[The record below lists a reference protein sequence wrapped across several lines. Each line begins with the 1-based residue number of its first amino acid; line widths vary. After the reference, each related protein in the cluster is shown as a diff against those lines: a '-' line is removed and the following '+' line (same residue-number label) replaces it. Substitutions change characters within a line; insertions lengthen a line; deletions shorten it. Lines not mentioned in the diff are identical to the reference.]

1 MKNLRKLF
9 ALALALAMVAAC
21 GIAFAEGETRTDLSI
36 NVWEEPSALHGGF
49 ASSSAV
55 MHISYQLFDPLVY
68 SDSKGNYTPALAT
81 AWEFENDNKD
91 MVFTLRE
98 GVHFHDGS
106 VMTAED
112 VAFSY
117 NTIIEAGYADTTCG
131 AMDYMEV
138 RDENTVVLHLDTTFG
153 PIMDCVSQTTLGIF
167 PKAAYEADPEGF
179 IRNPV
184 GSGPYKFVEWRTGDR
199 ITMTAFEDYW
209 RGEAAIKDVTFR
221 IFTDN
226 SVATLALQ
234 NGELDVHTQ
243 VPQTDVPNVE
253 ADANLAYT
261 QTVGNMTT
269 WIIFNY
275 EGIFA
280 DENLRLAV
288 AHAIDKEGVML
299 GAVEGNG
306 VVAEAFYA
314 PFVAGYD
321 TEYQGPEYD
330 PEKAMEYLAAAG
342 YPDGLDIV
350 VKCNSTS
357 TYYNPLTMVQGYL
370 ADVGIN
376 LTLQP
381 MEANAWFDDVFKG
394 ADYEMNLVSFSM
406 GMPDFD
412 ELYALYR
419 GGQSQNFGHMD
430 DPVVNECYD
439 INHTSVDPETRIEA
453 CHRLQK
459 QMGDHAL
466 VVPIYTNMNGIAYN
480 AKLQGVEA
488 KPMKDYYVYDWS
500 WAE

>member
-1 MKNLRKLF
+1 MRNLKKLL
-9 ALALALAMVAAC
+9 ALALALVMTAAC
-21 GIAFAEGETRTDLSI
+21 ATAFAEAPRTDISI

-49 ASSSAV
+49 AAASAV
-55 MHISYQLFDPLVY
+55 NHVSRQIFDPLVFSDGNGQY
-68 SDSKGNYTPALAT
+68 SPALAT
-81 AWEFENDNKD
+81 AWEFQNDNKD

-98 GVHFHDGS
+98 GVKFHDGTT
-106 VMTAED
+106 MTAED

-117 NTIIEAGYADTTCG
+117 NTVINAGYADTTCG
-131 AMDYMEV
+131 AMDSMEV
-138 RDENTVVLHLDTTFG
+138 VDDHTVVLHLDSEFG
-153 PIMDCVSQTTLGIF
+153 PIMDCVSQEALGIF

-199 ITMTAFEDYW
+199 ITLTAFEDYW
-209 RGEAAIKDVTFR
+209 QGEAAIKDLTIR

-253 ADANLAYT
+253 ADPNLQYSEV
-261 QTVGNMTT
+261 VGNTTT
-269 WIIFNY
+269 WLIFNY

-299 GAVEGNG
+299 GAIEGKG
-306 VVAEAFYA
+306 VVAQAIYA
-314 PFVAGYD
+314 PFVPGYD
-321 TEYQGPEYD
+321 AEYTGPAYD
-330 PEKAMEYLAAAG
+330 PEKAKEYLAAAG

-350 VKCNSTS
+350 VKANSNS
-357 TYYNPLTMVQGYL
+357 AYSRPLEMVQAYL

-376 LTLQP
+376 ISIEP
-381 MEANAWFDDVFKG
+381 MESNAWFDDVFQG
-394 ADYEMNLVSFSM
+394 ADYDMNLVSFSM

-419 GGQSQNFGHMD
+419 GGQSQNFGHLD
-430 DPVVNECYD
+430 DPVVNEAYD
-439 INHTSVDPETRIEA
+439 INHSSVDPEARIEA
-453 CHRLQK
+453 CHTIQH

-466 VVPIYTNMNGIAYN
+466 TVPIYTAMNGIAAN
-480 AKLQGVEA
+480 AKLQGIEA
-488 KPMKDYYVYDWS
+488 KSMKDYRVYDWS